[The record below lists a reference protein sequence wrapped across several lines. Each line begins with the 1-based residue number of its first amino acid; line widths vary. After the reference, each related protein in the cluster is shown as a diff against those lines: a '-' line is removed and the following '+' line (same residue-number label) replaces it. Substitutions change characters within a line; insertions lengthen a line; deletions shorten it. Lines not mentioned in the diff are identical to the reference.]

1 VHPVTT
7 FTLIDRVMTG
17 VGIFACFALA
27 ACLVHLGCV
36 GLRDLWR

>member
-1 VHPVTT
+1 MTS

-36 GLRDLWR
+36 GLREFLR